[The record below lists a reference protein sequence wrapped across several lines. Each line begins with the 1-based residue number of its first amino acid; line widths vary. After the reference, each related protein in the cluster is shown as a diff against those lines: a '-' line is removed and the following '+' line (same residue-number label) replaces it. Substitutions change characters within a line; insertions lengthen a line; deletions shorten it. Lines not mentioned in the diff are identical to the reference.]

1 MTEILVV
8 HALTSKVIA
17 NYIGQR
23 FLVKKKNN
31 KMYMLIYINKEHFN
45 TMCWYVGQYV

>member
-23 FLVKKKNN
+23 FLVKKK
-31 KMYMLIYINKEHFN
+31 K
-45 TMCWYVGQYV
+45 Q

>member
-23 FLVKKKNN
+23 FLVKKNN

>member
-17 NYIGQR
+17 NYIGLR
-23 FLVKKKNN
+23 FLVKKN
-31 KMYMLIYINKEHFN
+31 
-45 TMCWYVGQYV
+45 Q